1 MRLYLIRHGETD
13 WNKVRRIQGSSDISL
28 NEYGRELAR
37 LTRDG
42 LKKIPFDIAFTSPL
56 DRAVETGK
64 IILEGRNIPL
74 HKDQRLAE
82 ADFGEYEGI
91 LEEELE
97 KKEDCFLDFFNRP
110 EAFQKKA
117 GAEDHNDVI
126 ERAAD
131 FLMNVV
137 LPGEKNYEH
146 MAVFS
151 HGALIHGMLTKIYQ
165 REVKHFWHPP
175 RQENCGVSVVEI
187 TDGTCRVLEE
197 STIFYS
203 LKK

>member
-1 MRLYLIRHGETD
+1 M
-13 WNKVRRIQGSSDISL
+13 
-28 NEYGRELAR
+28 
-37 LTRDG
+37 
-42 LKKIPFDIAFTSPL
+42 
-56 DRAVETGK
+56 
-64 IILEGRNIPL
+64 
-74 HKDQRLAE
+74 
-82 ADFGEYEGI
+82 
-91 LEEELE
+91 
-97 KKEDCFLDFFNRP
+97 DFFNRP

-165 REVKHFWHPP
+165 REVKDFWHPP